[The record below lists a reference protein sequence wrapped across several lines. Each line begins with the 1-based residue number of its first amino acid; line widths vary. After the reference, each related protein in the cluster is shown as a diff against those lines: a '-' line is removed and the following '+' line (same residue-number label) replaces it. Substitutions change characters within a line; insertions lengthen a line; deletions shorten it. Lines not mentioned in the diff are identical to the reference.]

1 MIMREPSKKVAVLT
15 LRRLLIE
22 LNEHR
27 PDIYIR
33 CRLIGHMWMDAF
45 LRVNRVTDQGVLLND
60 EKSNKSMTIADLSHI
75 MQFEIDKPFQL
86 YQPYFHYDVVT
97 TGEW

>member
-1 MIMREPSKKVAVLT
+1 MNDPTQKIPVLA
-15 LRRLLIE
+15 LKRLLVE

-27 PDIYIR
+27 PDICFRY
-33 CRLIGHMWMDAF
+33 RLIGQMWVNHF
-45 LRVNRVTDQGVLLND
+45 LRVVKVTGNGILLND
-60 EKSNKSMTIADLSHI
+60 DSSNTITTIADLSHV
-75 MQFEIDKPFQL
+75 MQFEIDKPFQI

>member
-1 MIMREPSKKVAVLT
+1 MTETPKQVAILA
-15 LRRLLIE
+15 LKRLLIE
-22 LNEHR
+22 LKEHR
-27 PDIYIR
+27 PDICIR
-33 CRLIGHMWMDAF
+33 CRLIGQMWMDAF
-45 LRVNRVTDQGVLLND
+45 LRVNSVTDRGVLLKSD
-60 EKSNKSMTIADLSHI
+60 TSNKFMAIADLSHI